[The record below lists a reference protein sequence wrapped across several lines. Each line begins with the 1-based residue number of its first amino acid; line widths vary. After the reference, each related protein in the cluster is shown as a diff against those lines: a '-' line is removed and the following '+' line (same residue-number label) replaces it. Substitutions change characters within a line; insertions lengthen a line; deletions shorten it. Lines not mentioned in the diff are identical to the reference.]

1 MIKFTAKR
9 IDLEIEVEDMN
20 GKVATLRLPV
30 PLTADAGAKL
40 LDCIVKEESAFQES
54 TSPRKKVD
62 EKEGEPEVKDLY
74 SRSVDFLDR
83 QLCDIYGKE
92 PGYWKDNFDRQTML
106 DIKGYI
112 VDELNGIRKK

>member
-9 IDLEIEVEDMN
+9 IDLEIEVQDLE
-20 GKVATLRLPV
+20 GKTTALKLPV

-40 LDCIVKEESAFQES
+40 LDRMVKEESTFQELS
-54 TSPRKKVD
+54 TPS
-62 EKEGEPEVKDLY
+62 EKEGEPDFENFY
-74 SRSVDFLDR
+74 ARSVGFLDR
-83 QLCDIYGKE
+83 QLSDIYGKE